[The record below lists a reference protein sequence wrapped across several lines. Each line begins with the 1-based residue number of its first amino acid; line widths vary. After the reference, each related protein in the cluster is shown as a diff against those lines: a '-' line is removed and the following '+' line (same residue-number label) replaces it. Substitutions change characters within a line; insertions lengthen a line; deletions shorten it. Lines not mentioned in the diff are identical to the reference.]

1 MVTAK
6 KITTEKPVKKPA
18 AKPAVKKLA
27 VPAKDGSASSG
38 KRTVEKKTA
47 HHEVAVKPAI
57 VSSASG
63 YHKALGRRK
72 EATARVRLIPGGKGN
87 IIVNGRPLEQYF
99 TVEWHRQSILAPLV
113 AVGENASYDVSARIE
128 GGGVSGQ
135 ADALRHGI
143 ARALLLVNP
152 DYRKSLR
159 RAGYL
164 TRDPR
169 AKERKKPGLKRAR
182 KRAQW
187 AKR

>member
-1 MVTAK
+1 MVTEKKTTTTHTAAK
-6 KITTEKPVKKPA
+6 TEKPK
-18 AKPAVKKLA
+18 AVKK
-27 VPAKDGSASSG
+27 S
-38 KRTVEKKTA
+38 
-47 HHEVAVKPAI
+47 AVKKSVKAVEATESVVTKEKAPVTI
-57 VSSASG
+57 SDSVK

-87 IIVNGRPLEQYF
+87 IIVNGKDFDKYF
-99 TVEWHRQSILAPLV
+99 TVEWHRQSILAPLI
-113 AVGENASYDVSARIE
+113 AVGENGNYDISVKVE

-135 ADALRHGI
+135 ATSVQHGI
-143 ARALLLVNP
+143 SRCLLIVNP
-152 DYRKSLR
+152 DYRKTLR

-182 KRAQW
+182 KRGQW